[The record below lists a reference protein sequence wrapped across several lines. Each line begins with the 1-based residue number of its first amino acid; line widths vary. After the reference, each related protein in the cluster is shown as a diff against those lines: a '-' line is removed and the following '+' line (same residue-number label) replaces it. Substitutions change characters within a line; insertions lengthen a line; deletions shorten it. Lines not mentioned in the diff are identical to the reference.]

1 MELYIFGRFHVHL
14 GKEETFIEV
23 FREVIAASRHE
34 QGCLE
39 IHGYRSVRDER
50 LFYLHSCWKDEQAFE
65 DHAQMPHTIKFVA
78 QAEALI
84 DHPLDVTRAE
94 RIE

>member
-1 MELYIFGRFHVHL
+1 VELYIFGRFHVHL
-14 GKEETFIEV
+14 GKEETFV
-23 FREVIAASRHE
+23 DVLREVISVSRHE
-34 QGCLE
+34 PGCVE

-50 LFYLHSCWKDEQAFE
+50 LFYVHSRWKDEQAFE
-65 DHAQMPHTIKFVA
+65 QHAQMPHTVKFVA

>member
-23 FREVIAASRHE
+23 LRQVITASRYD
-34 QGCLE
+34 QGCQE

-50 LFYLHSCWKDEQAFE
+50 LFYIHSRWKDEQAFE
-65 DHAQMPHTIKFVA
+65 NHAHMPHTVKFVA

-94 RIE
+94 SIE